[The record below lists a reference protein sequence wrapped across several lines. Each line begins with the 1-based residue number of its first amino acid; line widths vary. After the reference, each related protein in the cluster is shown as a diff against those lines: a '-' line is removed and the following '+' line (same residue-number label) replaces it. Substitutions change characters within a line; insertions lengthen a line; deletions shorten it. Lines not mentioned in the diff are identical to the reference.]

1 MKSVDGWE
9 HKFAIGRSNR
19 YTIDQMRSYLH
30 RLFLAGSR
38 TLKSGKG
45 LRVISAT
52 TWLCSCAEKGSP
64 MPSERVRPAV
74 LTILIASLL
83 LLANAVPASA
93 ADPKPPP
100 CKTAAEFDP

>member
-1 MKSVDGWE
+1 MKSIDGWE

-52 TWLCSCAEKGSP
+52 GLGYVAALRKGAQC
-64 MPSERVRPAV
+64 PADGSD
-74 LTILIASLL
+74 LQY
-83 LLANAVPASA
+83 
-93 ADPKPPP
+93 
-100 CKTAAEFDP
+100 